1 MGTMTWYPVQS
12 EAWELLRT
20 SLRPELPNISTLIT
34 NPVVTAGCYGNG
46 QWWTDAG
53 AGVSPGR
60 FVESRQHGGVRR
72 LRVRDWGL
80 PAPPY
85 EGGPP
90 QVQETVSGPR
100 HPATILQSLRGH
112 LDLLTRGGSFR
123 LLYQEA
129 KSVPCRRSRRRRSPI
144 QVLQPPEAALTP
156 GVTELSLTNITP
168 PPSHSRPLILQTSS
182 LSSDSL
188 TPPPPPPSD
197 RRPPPPSYEAAM
209 ASKPV
214 SPRVAVSTTSPTFM
228 TLTTRPSPTT
238 KAGSEYSVSLLTSSP
253 TNKTDST
260 ARPSVICT
268 GPSAVKKEEAGLP
281 VNNLFK
287 KEENKENKES
297 SSESQSNRK
306 REVTI
311 VEGKCKHW

>member
-12 EAWELLRT
+12 KAWELLRT

-85 EGGPP
+85 EGGPSK
-90 QVQETVSGPR
+90 VQETVSGPR

-112 LDLLTRGGSFR
+112 LNLLTRGGSFR

-129 KSVPCRRSRRRRSPI
+129 KSVPRRRSGRRRSPI
-144 QVLQPPEAALTP
+144 QVL
-156 GVTELSLTNITP
+156 
-168 PPSHSRPLILQTSS
+168 
-182 LSSDSL
+182 
-188 TPPPPPPSD
+188 
-197 RRPPPPSYEAAM
+197 
-209 ASKPV
+209 
-214 SPRVAVSTTSPTFM
+214 
-228 TLTTRPSPTT
+228 
-238 KAGSEYSVSLLTSSP
+238 
-253 TNKTDST
+253 
-260 ARPSVICT
+260 
-268 GPSAVKKEEAGLP
+268 
-281 VNNLFK
+281 
-287 KEENKENKES
+287 
-297 SSESQSNRK
+297 
-306 REVTI
+306 
-311 VEGKCKHW
+311 

>member
-1 MGTMTWYPVQS
+1 MASGELMPEPESPLDVLSRAASMVESGAS
-12 EAWELLRT
+12 ESET
-20 SLRPELPNISTLIT
+20 E
-34 NPVVTAGCYGNG
+34 
-46 QWWTDAG
+46 
-53 AGVSPGR
+53 VSPPR
-60 FVESRQHGGVRR
+60 PMKEVHPKFRKLSAA
-72 LRVRDWGL
+72 
-80 PAPPY
+80 PA
-85 EGGPP
+85 
-90 QVQETVSGPR
+90 
-100 HPATILQSLRGH
+100 
-112 LDLLTRGGSFR
+112 
-123 LLYQEA
+123 
-129 KSVPCRRSRRRRSPI
+129 
-144 QVLQPPEAALTP
+144 
-156 GVTELSLTNITP
+156 TP
-168 PPSHSRPLILQTSS
+168 PPSYNHSVATSTSS
-182 LSSDSL
+182 PEEAPLDFSIRKRSLSPAGGAGGGGPPYKYCNPLRQHSPPGSRSSHSPTSHHL
-188 TPPPPPPSD
+188 PVTPAPSYFRPPPYPRTPSPPPPPPPSD

-311 VEGKCKHW
+311 VEGKCKH

>member
-12 EAWELLRT
+12 KAWELLRT

-90 QVQETVSGPR
+90 KVQETVSGPR
-100 HPATILQSLRGH
+100 HPATILQSLRATSTSSPEEAPLDFSIRKRSLSPAGGAGAGGPPYKYCNPLRQHSPPGSRSSHSPTSHH
-112 LDLLTRGGSFR
+112 LPVTPAPSYFR
-123 LLYQEA
+123 
-129 KSVPCRRSRRRRSPI
+129 
-144 QVLQPPEAALTP
+144 
-156 GVTELSLTNITP
+156 P
-168 PPSHSRPLILQTSS
+168 PPYPRTPSP
-182 LSSDSL
+182 
-188 TPPPPPPSD
+188 PPPPPPSD